1 MLSAG
6 QDAHISDLDS
16 PPVQGTMTH
25 EDISEW
31 LAINPEAT
39 EVIEP
44 LTPTSTQ
51 SASNA
56 LSTPTPTFSNQ
67 VASTGTSASFECGPP
82 DGWVIYVVKAEDTL
96 AKIAGAYGVSVAD
109 LQRANCLGNSTAL
122 FTGMNIFVP
131 NTPTRTPTAT
141 TTGTVTLL
149 PTATSTTV
157 AISPTATCTPIV
169 QPSPTPTST
178 PDKRTVFSNPEGPD
192 NCATILTCANSYSV
206 NVTDLDG
213 VSWVKMEYSVNSA
226 SFSGT
231 EYFLLTQSGETWSGT
246 ITVDTSLPG
255 TDTVYWRFWAG
266 DGLSNESYY
275 PASGSYFYTDP
286 LDCF

>member
-1 MLSAG
+1 
-6 QDAHISDLDS
+6 
-16 PPVQGTMTH
+16 
-25 EDISEW
+25 
-31 LAINPEAT
+31 
-39 EVIEP
+39 
-44 LTPTSTQ
+44 
-51 SASNA
+51 

-96 AKIAGAYGVSVAD
+96 AKIAGAYGVSLAD

-141 TTGTVTLL
+141 TTGTPTVL
-149 PTATSTTV
+149 PTATR
-157 AISPTATCTPIV
+157 
-169 QPSPTPTST
+169 TPTVQASPGSSST
-178 PDKRTVFSNPEGPD
+178 PDGGTTFTSPIGPAD
-192 NCATILTCANSYSV
+192 GGTIVSCANSYSV
-206 NVTDLDG
+206 NVTDPDG
-213 VSWVKMEYSVNSA
+213 VSWVKMEYSVNSP

-231 EYFLLTQSGETWSGT
+231 EYFLLTKSGQMWSGT

-275 PASGSYFYTDP
+275 PASGSYSYMDP
-286 LDCF
+286 LDCFS